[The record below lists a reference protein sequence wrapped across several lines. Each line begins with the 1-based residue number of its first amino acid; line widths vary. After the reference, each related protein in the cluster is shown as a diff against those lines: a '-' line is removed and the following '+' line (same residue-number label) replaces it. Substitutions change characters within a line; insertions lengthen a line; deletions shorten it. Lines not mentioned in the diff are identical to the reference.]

1 MMLTALAASLAPCLL
16 TGCDD
21 DLTGEAETRA
31 SRVICFS
38 TAAIDEATTRAASVA
53 DSVWSGTAYD
63 PVTHDSL
70 PIFGQILPWDAP
82 ESGVSTRGELI
93 TASTLKSFSVS
104 AIQTRTET
112 KETTTLFTD
121 EKNTR
126 PSSDNSTP
134 SENSTWVYDSGNIYY
149 WPGDDF
155 TLDFYAV
162 APAGAVTSDN
172 YANANTRNEFT
183 YTVPSSPA
191 EQQDLMVDS
200 VAQVAGNNNA
210 AVGLAFKHICT
221 SIQFVVSNI
230 PSDASIT
237 AVRLKGIKNSG
248 TYSYASN
255 SWTLGSA
262 TNDFKLSNS
271 QGLTIDDDSYIASDD
286 NCFIML
292 PQDFETGSE
301 AMVEVVISEPDKD
314 DATKKNT
321 KTYSAKLAGSSW
333 PMGQKV
339 RYSIDI
345 DAEYTFQLTGLSTTV
360 DAHYVIVKAAIGSNN
375 FLDGKDWSISV
386 DNDATILYEEEANEF
401 IKEGYWTDRYLDS
414 DSKDTGS
421 ARGTSEI
428 KGTDTEQNGKGVY
441 ILIPENTESES
452 RDITVTININKKLFT
467 TYKINQLTAIDGWEQ
482 IDEGEKAEFGFS
494 WNRKANLIYPYSY
507 EPGTYNIFTG
517 NYKEST
523 KEKDYKDYCQSV
535 IDDNEAGAYATVQNY
550 LAGLRVRRY
559 YIAIDYSTLGTS
571 LDCADRNDGLSNT
584 KTLKAEAGT
593 TTSTSFED
601 ILLSIMK
608 TENNTSENFNP
619 HAFRYPND
627 GDGDDRP
634 ADPSGDNT
642 ITSAAVGVCLKKNKY
657 NLKKNSNTID
667 GVTMSGYSPTLA
679 TEDVVWYMPAVDEF
693 NSVPSDVKDAI
704 TPLECWS
711 STISTEDA
719 TVAYLGNGDTASR
732 TSSHKIRAKRKQ
744 QQQ

>member
-93 TASTLKSFSVS
+93 TTLKSFSVS
-104 AIQTRTET
+104 AIQTRNATSET
-112 KETTTLFTD
+112 TSETTTLFTD
-121 EKNTR
+121 EENTT
-126 PSSDNSTP
+126 SD
-134 SENSTWVYDSGNIYY
+134 NSTWVYSSGNIYY
-149 WPGDDF
+149 WPGDAF

-162 APAGAVTSDN
+162 APAGAVTSN
-172 YANANTRNEFT
+172 GFSYANAKTRNEFT
-183 YTVPSSPA
+183 YTVPSTPA
-191 EQQDLMVDS
+191 DQQDLMVAS
-200 VAQVAGNNNA
+200 VTKEGSYNA

-248 TYSYASN
+248 TYSYTTN

-262 TNDFKLSNS
+262 TDDFELSNS
-271 QGLTIDDDSYIASDD
+271 QGLTIEDDSYIASDK

-292 PQDFETGSE
+292 PQDFETDSE
-301 AMVEVVISEPDKD
+301 ATVEVVLSEPDKD
-314 DATKKNT
+314 DKTKTNT

-345 DAEYTFQLTGLSTTV
+345 DAEYTFQLTNLSTTV
-360 DAHYVIVKAAIGSNN
+360 DAHYVIVETAIGSNN
-375 FLDGKDWSISV
+375 FLDGKSWSISV
-386 DNDATILYEEEANEF
+386 DNDASILYKEDANEF
-401 IKEGYWTDRYLDS
+401 IQNGYWTDRYLDS
-414 DSKDTGS
+414 NNKDKDS
-421 ARGTSEI
+421 ARGSNEI
-428 KGTDTEQNGKGVY
+428 TGTDTNKNGKSVY
-441 ILIPENTESES
+441 ILIPENTGTAS
-452 RDITVTININKKLFT
+452 RNIVVTIKIDGKDYK
-467 TYKINQLTAIDGWEQ
+467 TYKINQLAAIDGWEQ
-482 IDEGEKAEFGFS
+482 IDEGGKAEFGFS
-494 WNRKANLIYPYSY
+494 WNRKANLIYPYDY
-507 EPGTYNIFTG
+507 EPGASIFGTYIET
-517 NYKEST
+517 T
-523 KEKDYKDYCQSV
+523 KEKNYKAYCQSV

-550 LAGLRVRRY
+550 SVGLTTNSILRRY
-559 YIAIDYSTLGTS
+559 YIAIDYSKLGTS
-571 LDCADRNDGLSNT
+571 LDCSDRNDGLSNT

-627 GDGDDRP
+627 GDGNYRP
-634 ADPSGDNT
+634 ADPSGDNIT
-642 ITSAAVGVCLKKNKY
+642 TSAAVGVCLKKNKY
-657 NLKKNSNTID
+657 NLKENSNTID
-667 GVTMSGYSPTLA
+667 GVTMSGYSPTLV
-679 TEDVVWYMPAVDEF
+679 ELVWYMPAVDEF
-693 NSVPSDVKDAI
+693 NSAPSGVEDAI
-704 TPLECWS
+704 TRSECWS

-732 TSSHKIRAKRKQ
+732 TSPHKIRAKRK
-744 QQQ
+744 

>member
-1 MMLTALAASLAPCLL
+1 
-16 TGCDD
+16 
-21 DLTGEAETRA
+21 
-31 SRVICFS
+31 VICFS

-333 PMGQKV
+333 PIGQKV

-345 DAEYTFQLTGLSTTV
+345 DAEYTFQLTNLSTTV
-360 DAHYVIVKAAIGSNN
+360 DAHYVIVETAIGSNN
-375 FLDGKDWSISV
+375 FLDGKSWSISV
-386 DNDATILYEEEANEF
+386 DNDASILYEEDANEF
-401 IKEGYWTDRYLDS
+401 IQDGYWTDRYLDS
-414 DSKDTGS
+414 NNKDTGS

-428 KGTDTEQNGKGVY
+428 TGKDTEQNGKGVY
-441 ILIPENTESES
+441 ILIPENTETAS
-452 RDITVTININKKLFT
+452 RNIVVTIKIDGKDYK
-467 TYKINQLTAIDGWEQ
+467 TYKIKQLAAVDGWEQ
-482 IDEGEKAEFGFS
+482 IEEGDDAAFGFS
-494 WNRKANLIYPYSY
+494 WNRTANLIYPYDYVVNFAKETSY
-507 EPGTYNIFTG
+507 KT
-517 NYKEST
+517 
-523 KEKDYKDYCQSV
+523 YCQSI
-535 IDDNEAGAYATVQNY
+535 IDDNGAQEYATVQNY
-550 LAGLRVRRY
+550 SVGLTKYSADRRY
-559 YIAIDYSTLGTS
+559 YIAIDYSKLGTS
-571 LDCADRNDGLSNT
+571 LDCSDRNDGLSNT

-627 GDGDDRP
+627 GDGNYRP
-634 ADPSGDNT
+634 ADPSGDNIT
-642 ITSAAVGVCLKKNKY
+642 TSAAVGVCLKKNKY
-657 NLKKNSNTID
+657 NLKENSNTID
-667 GVTMSGYSPTLA
+667 NVTMSGYSPTLV
-679 TEDVVWYMPAVDEF
+679 ELVWYMPAVDEF
-693 NSVPSDVKDAI
+693 NSAPSGVKDAI
-704 TPLECWS
+704 TPSECWS

-719 TVAYLGNGDTASR
+719 SVAYLGDGTTALR
-732 TSSHKIRAKRKQ
+732 TSSHKIRAKRQ
-744 QQQ
+744 Q